1 MDDTDAACAMQNGGG
16 GGVQFEVLNPPDKFL
31 EFKQWFSNP
40 RLIK

>member
-1 MDDTDAACAMQNGGG
+1 
-16 GGVQFEVLNPPDKFL
+16 VQFEVLNPPDKFL